1 MWPRLLHY
9 LISKGGVQL
18 RRLEQLYNSALDWS
32 AIGAEDESSFE
43 EFMGLNSFTQPSG
56 SDFVYLAHKGGVLSF
71 VKGEVAPAQSI
82 LHGLNSKSLS
92 ATARQVAR
100 CEADGVVL
108 KSGAL
113 LPCGVFLKC
122 VGWEMPDVKAIMPSF
137 ASRHFIFINESPNI
151 VFVCDPHYQ
160 VPYRPIIETA

>member
-9 LISKGGVQL
+9 LISKGDVQL

-71 VKGEVAPAQSI
+71 VKGEVAPAQSM
-82 LHGLNSKSLS
+82 LHGLNSKTPLRYRS
-92 ATARQVAR
+92 
-100 CEADGVVL
+100 
-108 KSGAL
+108 SG
-113 LPCGVFLKC
+113 G
-122 VGWEMPDVKAIMPSF
+122 
-137 ASRHFIFINESPNI
+137 
-151 VFVCDPHYQ
+151 
-160 VPYRPIIETA
+160 